1 MPYKFERDK
10 VLDRFGIKTN
20 YEDAVDSVIPSW
32 RVPIQRTLK
41 YLGLPSGLSN
51 CTLSVTQA
59 IDPKK
64 PIMRAHS
71 IVTDP
76 SLGYT
81 KINAEDAIPGDVLIT
96 RNPDNGSYHT
106 MLIEGFDNQEPLLRY
121 STGGHNNRHLRKSIR
136 LDQYHTEDNKQ
147 GGYHTEELYYRYN
160 YPKEVFLEEI
170 TVTPRKKVGGI
181 INYLSLFK

>member
-10 VLDRFGIKTN
+10 VLDRFDIKTN
-20 YEDAVDSVIPSW
+20 YEDAIDSVIPSW

-41 YLGLPSGLSN
+41 SLGLPSGLSN

-121 STGGHNNRHLRKSIR
+121 STGGHDDKHLRKAIK
-136 LDQYHTEDNKQ
+136 LNDYHIKDNEQ

-160 YPKEVFLEEI
+160 YPKEVFLKEVTI
-170 TVTPRKKVGGI
+170 TPRKKVGGI